1 MTETGSLTP
10 EILVARLGDSLVEKG
25 LISPAD
31 LEKALQVQQA
41 HTQKGQTPLLG
52 KILIDMKLIDQPA
65 LDQVVTEQILQ
76 LRTALQEKNNQL
88 EEANNFLELRVQ
100 ERTAEL
106 QNALTKLAELSQLK
120 SNFVANISHELRTP
134 LTHIRGYL
142 ELLSSGDLGTV
153 NNEQYRSLM
162 TMQRS
167 TDRLEKLIEDL
178 IMFSMAEH
186 GTINLHVKTVNINQL
201 CKDLVEAFQQLANEH
216 HHTLTFE
223 SNHNSANLQ
232 ADREKMQWVIQQLI
246 ENAIKFTPDGGT
258 IQVKTE
264 KENEFIAV
272 RVSDNGIGMPQERID
287 EIFEPFHQLD
297 GSSTRKYGGTGLG
310 LALVK
315 KIIEAHGSMIR
326 VTSQPGR
333 GSTFEFLL
341 RTAD

>member
-1 MTETGSLTP
+1 
-10 EILVARLGDSLVEKG
+10 
-25 LISPAD
+25 
-31 LEKALQVQQA
+31 
-41 HTQKGQTPLLG
+41 
-52 KILIDMKLIDQPA
+52 
-65 LDQVVTEQILQ
+65 
-76 LRTALQEKNNQL
+76 
-88 EEANNFLELRVQ
+88 
-100 ERTAEL
+100 
-106 QNALTKLAELSQLK
+106 
-120 SNFVANISHELRTP
+120 
-134 LTHIRGYL
+134 
-142 ELLSSGDLGTV
+142 
-153 NNEQYRSLM
+153 
-162 TMQRS
+162 
-167 TDRLEKLIEDL
+167 
-178 IMFSMAEH
+178 MFSMAEH